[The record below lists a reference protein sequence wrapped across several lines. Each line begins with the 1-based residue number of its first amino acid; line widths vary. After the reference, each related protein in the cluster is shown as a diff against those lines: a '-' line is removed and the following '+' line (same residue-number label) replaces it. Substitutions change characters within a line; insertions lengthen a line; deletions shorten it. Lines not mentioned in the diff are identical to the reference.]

1 MCAVQTIQQGNL
13 LFVRLAP
20 LQQLRRHLE
29 TEAGVDN
36 AIKSGLKGNG
46 DDGWE
51 WTFMHYVWCLVFS
64 IPGFTGYNR
73 GRSSAKTTKCI
84 LIRTHKAACILHTI
98 QKMPNQSHQLFH
110 VISTQ
115 LHHSRLLHTIPNEQT
130 ISIPPSTP
138 LPTHSTHEHAPPK

>member
-20 LQQLRRHLE
+20 LQQSRRHLE

-51 WTFMHYVWCLVFS
+51 WTFMHYVWCLAFS
-64 IPGFTGYNR
+64 ILGFTGYSR
-73 GRSSAKTTKCI
+73 GRSSRFCKDY
-84 LIRTHKAACILHTI
+84 
-98 QKMPNQSHQLFH
+98 KMHINSDSQGG
-110 VISTQ
+110 
-115 LHHSRLLHTIPNEQT
+115 
-130 ISIPPSTP
+130 
-138 LPTHSTHEHAPPK
+138 HAFFI

>member
-20 LQQLRRHLE
+20 LQQSRRHLE

-51 WTFMHYVWCLVFS
+51 WTIMHYVWCLVFS
-64 IPGFTGYNR
+64 ILGFAGYSR
-73 GRSSAKTTKCI
+73 GRPSRFCKDYKMHMNSDSQGRMHSSYNTKN
-84 LIRTHKAACILHTI
+84 A
-98 QKMPNQSHQLFH
+98 
-110 VISTQ
+110 
-115 LHHSRLLHTIPNEQT
+115 
-130 ISIPPSTP
+130 
-138 LPTHSTHEHAPPK
+138 